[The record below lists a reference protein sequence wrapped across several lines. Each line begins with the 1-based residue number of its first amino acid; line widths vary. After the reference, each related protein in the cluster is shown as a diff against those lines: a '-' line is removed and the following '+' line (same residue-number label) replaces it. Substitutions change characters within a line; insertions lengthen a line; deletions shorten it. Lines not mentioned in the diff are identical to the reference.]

1 MKKLFC
7 TKNKSFYGNQEV
19 ELENIEP
26 ITEIPWEVQ
35 KKAKIKK
42 HKEELKN
49 GMERSDEECNR

>member
-35 KKAKIKK
+35 RKKENKKGKKKI
-42 HKEELKN
+42 
-49 GMERSDEECNR
+49 NRRK